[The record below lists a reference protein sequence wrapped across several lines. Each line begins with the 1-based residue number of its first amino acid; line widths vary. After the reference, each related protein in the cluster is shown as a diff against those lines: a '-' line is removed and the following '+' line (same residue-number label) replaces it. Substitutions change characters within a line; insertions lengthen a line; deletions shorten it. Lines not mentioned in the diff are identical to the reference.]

1 LKDTNFTEVKWH
13 TWYHDTRVSM
23 IGMGHKGYGEQPW
36 NMIQSTLEYN
46 AQLWQQMKIY
56 GPQ

>member
-1 LKDTNFTEVKWH
+1 
-13 TWYHDTRVSM
+13 M
-23 IGMGHKGYGEQPW
+23 MGMGHKGYGEQPW

-46 AQLWQQMKIY
+46 AQLWQQMKIH